1 MGPRPSIYLPL
12 SQGSSGISFLV
23 VKSFA
28 SPIETV
34 RVLKNVVAAV
44 DSNQSVFFAETVTQ
58 LIRDSI
64 ATRRFLFLVMMFFA
78 AAALTLSTLG
88 IYGLVSFLAA
98 SRVREVGIRMAL
110 GATRGNIAGL
120 VVFQGIRLASIGAL
134 VGLLGS
140 VMLSHLLVGLLFG
153 VRPFDLGT
161 LLFTMVILGM
171 ATTLAALI
179 PALRSAKLQP
189 MKALRTE

>member
-1 MGPRPSIYLPL
+1 
-12 SQGSSGISFLV
+12 
-23 VKSFA
+23 
-28 SPIETV
+28 
-34 RVLKNVVAAV
+34 VLKNVVAAV
-44 DSNQSVFFAETVTQ
+44 DSNQSVFLAATVTQ

-64 ATRRFLFLVMMFFA
+64 ATRRFLFLVMMFFG